1 MPALSPVTLAGRHVR
16 LEPLAMAHHAALCE
30 AGADPATFRW
40 FPTTVAGD
48 AGMRTYIESGLRD
61 LEQDRA
67 LPFSIRRREDG
78 RIIGATRFAA
88 VEPAHRRAEI
98 GWTWLSADARR
109 TPINTEC
116 KRLLLAHGFESL
128 GFNRIEFKTD
138 SRNAASRAALA
149 RIGATEEGVFR
160 NHMVMPDGSLRHSVW
175 FSVIREE
182 WPRVRAHL
190 DALLAQPFTPSAS
203 VPA

>member
-1 MPALSPVTLAGRHVR
+1 MALSPVTLEGRHVR

-30 AGADPATFRW
+30 AGSDPTTFRW
-40 FPTTVAGD
+40 FPSTVAGS
-48 AGMRTYIESGLRD
+48 AGMHDYIGRGLRD
-61 LEQDRA
+61 QAQDKA
-67 LPFSIRRREDG
+67 LPFVIRRHEDG
-78 RIIGATRFAA
+78 RIVGATRFAA
-88 VEPAHRRAEI
+88 IELAHRRAEI
-98 GWTWLSADARR
+98 GWTWLTADARR
-109 TPINTEC
+109 TPVNTEC
-116 KRLLLAHGFESL
+116 KRLLLAHGFDQL

-160 NHMVMPDGSLRHSVW
+160 NHMLMPDGSLRHSVW

-190 DALLAQPFTPSAS
+190 DALLAQPVPSSVS
-203 VPA
+203 VPV